1 MDLSK
6 DLDTEDVMNPENNV
20 DSENNLDKDKD
31 RVAEEDVDIEEDVGT
46 EEEIDTENSLG
57 TEKDVNVENDSDIE
71 NDIDTKEEDT
81 EKKGTDTGKKK
92 VRKLKLLK
100 NRVTLLHI
108 SREIKG
114 KEKLEKMR
122 KCMIEE
128 DNSLTAEDLSEL
140 TSLKLISLMED
151 KKMISMKDC
160 DFLKTTLEEIDLKD
174 LKNELSE
181 KWKNEEEEV
190 SLGEDSDTEITEE
203 DDGLDEMVLTQ
214 KNERLHSLHN
224 GRRRLERYG

>member
-6 DLDTEDVMNPENNV
+6 DLDTEDVMNPESNV
-20 DSENNLDKDKD
+20 DSENNPDKDKD
-31 RVAEEDVDIEEDVGT
+31 RAAEEDVDT
-46 EEEIDTENSLG
+46 EEEIDNENSLG
-57 TEKDVNVENDSDIE
+57 TEEGVDVENDSHIE

-108 SREIKG
+108 SREIG
-114 KEKLEKMR
+114 EEKLEKMR
-122 KCMIEE
+122 NCMIER
-128 DNSLTAEDLSEL
+128 DNSLIAEDLSKL

-151 KKMISMKDC
+151 KKMISMKEC

-181 KWKNEEEEV
+181 KCKYSFFVLRKVVLN
-190 SLGEDSDTEITEE
+190 SLSF
-203 DDGLDEMVLTQ
+203 
-214 KNERLHSLHN
+214 
-224 GRRRLERYG
+224 

>member
-6 DLDTEDVMNPENNV
+6 DLDTEDVMNPESNV
-20 DSENNLDKDKD
+20 DSENNPDKDKD
-31 RVAEEDVDIEEDVGT
+31 RAAEEDVDTEEDVGT
-46 EEEIDTENSLG
+46 EEEIDNENSLG
-57 TEKDVNVENDSDIE
+57 TEEGVDVENGSDIE

-114 KEKLEKMR
+114 EEKLEKMR

-151 KKMISMKDC
+151 KKMISMKEC

-181 KWKNEEEEV
+181 KCKYSFFVLRKVVLN
-190 SLGEDSDTEITEE
+190 SLSF
-203 DDGLDEMVLTQ
+203 
-214 KNERLHSLHN
+214 
-224 GRRRLERYG
+224 

>member
-20 DSENNLDKDKD
+20 DSENNPDKDKD
-31 RVAEEDVDIEEDVGT
+31 RAAEEDVDTEEDVAT
-46 EEEIDTENSLG
+46 EEEIDTENSPG
-57 TEKDVNVENDSDIE
+57 AEEGVDVENNSDLE

-181 KWKNEEEEV
+181 KCKHSFFVIPEKHRFAEGCFKQFV
-190 SLGEDSDTEITEE
+190 
-203 DDGLDEMVLTQ
+203 VLSSFVVFCLYRF
-214 KNERLHSLHN
+214 ECIYVLV
-224 GRRRLERYG
+224 LEKWWLF

>member
-71 NDIDTKEEDT
+71 NDTKEEDT

-114 KEKLEKMR
+114 EEKLEKMR

-181 KWKNEEEEV
+181 KCKHSFFVIPEKHRFAEGCFKQFV
-190 SLGEDSDTEITEE
+190 
-203 DDGLDEMVLTQ
+203 VLSSFVVFCLYRF
-214 KNERLHSLHN
+214 ECIYVLV
-224 GRRRLERYG
+224 LEKWWLF